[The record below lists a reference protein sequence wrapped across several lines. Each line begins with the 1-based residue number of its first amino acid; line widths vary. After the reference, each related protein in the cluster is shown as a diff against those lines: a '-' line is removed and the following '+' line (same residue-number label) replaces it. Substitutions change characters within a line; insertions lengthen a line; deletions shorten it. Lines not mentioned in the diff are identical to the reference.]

1 MCLPGISLSGTL
13 MFGLEA
19 QCDFNSLIPFG
30 LFDSSD
36 GDERPGDSILLCPTG
51 NPLHEVFNY
60 GGGGQRPSV
69 FVSGWRLQCGFRS
82 DLIC

>member
-1 MCLPGISLSGTL
+1 MCLPGISLSGML

-60 GGGGQRPSV
+60 EGGGRGLPYLCLAGGCSV
-69 FVSGWRLQCGFRS
+69 SS
-82 DLIC
+82 DLT

>member
-60 GGGGQRPSV
+60 EGGAEA
-69 FVSGWRLQCGFRS
+69 FR
-82 DLIC
+82 ICVWLEVAVWVQI